1 MEVCR
6 AHGRTR
12 QALCWQRTSRIPEYS
27 FDSDADMS
35 ISSRRFDKPSSA
47 IALHRRHFFGECTH
61 AFSPLGAALLPTW
74 PELEPPQTL
83 LPWQRLTPGGRGVP
97 CLAGT
102 DHRGHPGPRC
112 WNHQCRLPTCCL
124 QPAATHGHTCMHTSG
139 EWRKVH
145 HWAMHLP

>member
-61 AFSPLGAALLPTW
+61 AFSPLGAALLHP
-74 PELEPPQTL
+74 
-83 LPWQRLTPGGRGVP
+83 
-97 CLAGT
+97 
-102 DHRGHPGPRC
+102 PGPSLSLLR
-112 WNHQCRLPTCCL
+112 HFRL
-124 QPAATHGHTCMHTSG
+124 GS
-139 EWRKVH
+139 V
-145 HWAMHLP
+145 